1 MAEKIAAIAAAA
13 ARLEAYE
20 RVTRAALLGQHGRV
34 VPPVL
39 QLSDDQ
45 LAALYSPQQLANL
58 VTAPLR
64 RPDVCGAKSPA
75 D

>member
-1 MAEKIAAIAAAA
+1 MAEKPAA

-20 RVTRAALLGQHGRV
+20 RVTRAALLGRHGRIM
-34 VPPVL
+34 PPVL
-39 QLSDDQ
+39 QLSSDQ

-58 VTAPLR
+58 VTAPLQR
-64 RPDVCGAKSPA
+64 QVDVCGAKRPA